1 MFRKLKLEARE
12 ALSRTGLGPIIRHVL
27 PRYEYNF
34 TPAQLHLLCDSLD
47 QTRHLEGPVLEIG
60 CASGQTTIYLN
71 THLKTTGALKPY
83 VCIDTF
89 CGFPQKYV
97 DFEVRFR
104 GKKAASYSTSWKYW
118 SKELFERTMA
128 YNGFDHVKVI
138 QADIGEYDV
147 MELARPSFCLIDVD
161 LYQPV
166 LSALR
171 KVYERMTTGGII
183 VVDDCLPNNKYDGA
197 LQAYEEF
204 TAERSLAKDLQAG
217 KLGVLRVTHPAGPWA
232 VKTTGT

>member
-1 MFRKLKLEARE
+1 MLGRLKLEARE
-12 ALSRTGLGPIIRHVL
+12 ALCRTGLRPIISHVL
-27 PRYEYNF
+27 PRYEYHF

-47 QTRHLEGPVLEIG
+47 QTRHLKGPILEIG

-71 THLKTTGALKPY
+71 THLKSTGALKPY

-89 CGFPQKYV
+89 EGFTQKDV

-104 GKKAASYSTSWKYW
+104 GKKAASYRTSWKYW

-128 YNGFDHVKVI
+128 YNAFDHVRVI
-138 QADIGEYDV
+138 QADIGEYEV
-147 MELARPSFCLIDVD
+147 TELARPSFCLIDVD

-166 LSALR
+166 LLALR
-171 KVYERMTTGGII
+171 KVYEHMAIGGII

-197 LQAYEEF
+197 LQAYEDF
-204 TAERSLAKDLQAG
+204 TAERSLPRNLQAG
-217 KLGVLRVTHPAGPWA
+217 KLGVLHVAHRVAA
-232 VKTTGT
+232 R